1 LSPPIDETDVVV
13 ALVTAP
19 SQDVAASLA
28 RGAVEAGVAACG
40 NLVPGVRSIYAW
52 KGEIHDDAEVLIM
65 FKTTRAGFSP
75 LREHVVAAHP
85 YDTPEVIAI
94 PVVAGHAPY
103 LEWVGAQVGGAP

>member
-1 LSPPIDETDVVV
+1 MSHPSVETDVVV

-19 SQDVAASLA
+19 SESVAVSLA

-52 KGEIHDDAEVLIM
+52 QGEIHDDEEVLIV
-65 FKTTRAGFSP
+65 FKTTRGGFEP
-75 LREHVVAAHP
+75 LRAHVVAAHP

-94 PVVAGHAPY
+94 PVSAGHAPY
-103 LEWVGAQVGGAP
+103 LAWVGAQVAGPR

>member
-1 LSPPIDETDVVV
+1 LSPPFDETDVVV

-19 SQDVAASLA
+19 TEDAAVSLA

-52 KGEIHDDAEVLIM
+52 KGEVHDDAEILIV
-65 FKTTRAGFSP
+65 FKTTAAGFDR

-103 LEWVGAQVGGAP
+103 LEWVATQVGGTP